1 MKTLA
6 PAFCAL
12 GLWCTSAYGVDDRTM
27 VYTIHETPSNP
38 SSDVE
43 FIVKVHLEVYS
54 VIENK
59 GDNGGRVYWNVEMID
74 LIEVVNGSNN
84 RSWRELSP
92 DVDTSTGRW
101 STIHADLDDILDSE
115 FDEPPLISGL
125 APTYGHT
132 GDDLDYEFEAGTAG
146 SSPPYTTTTWATW
159 NFIEENASVA
169 LSTGSGDPT
178 DTASN

>member
-1 MKTLA
+1 MRS
-6 PAFCAL
+6 
-12 GLWCTSAYGVDDRTM
+12 SAAHAVDDRTM

-59 GDNGGRVYWNVEMID
+59 GDDGGTVFWNVEMID

-84 RSWRELSP
+84 RTWRELAP
-92 DVDTSTGRW
+92 DVDTTTGRW
-101 STIHADLDDILDSE
+101 PTLHADLGHILDSE

-125 APTYGHT
+125 APAYGHT

-146 SSPPYTTTTWATW
+146 GSPPYTTTTWASW
-159 NFIEENASVA
+159 DFIEDGASQA
-169 LSTGSGDPT
+169 LSTGVDDPL
-178 DTASN
+178 DTEDDQG